1 MSAHSAFR
9 ARRGFLA
16 LALAVVLCGTAGA
29 APVAAAPI
37 TAAPVAAPVAAAPVA
52 TAVAATAAVATAV
65 APGPSGWL
73 HTSGG
78 SIVTAS
84 GTPYVVKG
92 ISWFGMETT
101 NCAPHGLWSISLDA
115 GLAQIKSMGFTTV
128 RVPFSNECLASA
140 VTSSINYAVNPG
152 LANQSPQQVLDILI
166 RQAAAAGLNV
176 ILDRHRPDSGAQS
189 ELWYTPQYSEARW
202 IADWTALATR
212 YKNDPTVIGVD
223 LHNEPHGPA
232 CWGCGNAATDWHAAA
247 TRGGNAVL
255 AVNPKLLILV
265 EGVEKQPNGSSTW
278 WGGGL
283 GGVATKPVSLSV
295 KNQVVYSPHDYPA
308 SVFAQTW
315 FSAANYPA
323 NLPAVWDANWGYI
336 SKRGIA
342 PVLVGEFG
350 SKLETTSDAQ
360 WMSSLV
366 SYLGTHKMSFA
377 YWSFNPNSGDT
388 GGIVADDWVTPQ
400 AAKLA
405 AIQPLLTGTAAT
417 PAPTVTPKPTPKPT
431 ATANP
436 TPKPTVT
443 PKPTPKPT
451 VTPKPTPKPTVTAKP
466 TPKPT
471 ATPKPTPKPTVT
483 PKPTPKPTVAPTPTP
498 KPVTG
503 TGATAAFS
511 LQSSWGAGYVAEI
524 LVTGTSGVPG
534 WTVTWADP
542 TVTGIVNA
550 WGMTCS
556 VAVKTSVTCTGADW
570 AGAVAAGQ
578 TVRPGVQV
586 TASGAPAAPKL
597 GFTTR

>member
-29 APVAAAPI
+29 APVAAAP
-37 TAAPVAAPVAAAPVA
+37 VAAATV
-52 TAVAATAAVATAV
+52 V
-65 APGPSGWL
+65 APAPSGWL

-78 SIVTAS
+78 SIVTAA

-115 GLAQIKSMGFTTV
+115 GLAQIRSMGFTTV

-140 VTSSINYAVNPG
+140 ATSSIDYAVNPG

-202 IADWTALATR
+202 IADWTALVTR

-223 LHNEPHGPA
+223 LHNEPHGAA

-255 AVNPKLLILV
+255 AVNPELLILV

-283 GGVATKPVSLSV
+283 GGVATKPVRLRV

-405 AIQPLLTGTAAT
+405 AIRPLLTGAAASQ
-417 PAPTVTPKPTPKPT
+417 APTVTPKPTPKPPVTPTPTVSPKPTPKPAVTPKPTVTPTPTPKPKPAVTPKPLPKPTITPRPT
-431 ATANP
+431 AA
-436 TPKPTVT
+436 PKPTVT

-451 VTPKPTPKPTVTAKP
+451 VTPKPTPKPTVT
-466 TPKPT
+466 PKP
-471 ATPKPTPKPTVT
+471 
-483 PKPTPKPTVAPTPTP
+483 APT
-498 KPVTG
+498 PVTG
-503 TGATAAFS
+503 TGATAAVN

-524 LVTGTSGVPG
+524 LVTGTSGVSG

-570 AGAVAAGQ
+570 AGTVAAGQ

-597 GFTTR
+597 GFRTR